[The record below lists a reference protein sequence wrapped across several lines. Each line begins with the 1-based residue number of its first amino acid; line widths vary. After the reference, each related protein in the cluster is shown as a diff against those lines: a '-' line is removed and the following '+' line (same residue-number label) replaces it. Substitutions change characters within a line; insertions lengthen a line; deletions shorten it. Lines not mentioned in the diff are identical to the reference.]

1 MEVREAFGKALRLIR
16 LKRGLTQEA
25 FALVSS
31 RTFVSMIERGETSPT
46 IEKLDEICSVLGVN
60 PATVVAISQLIK
72 AEGLEESDALIG
84 SIAAE
89 ISALLAKPTDTN
101 DA

>member
-16 LKRGLTQEA
+16 LKKGLTQEA
-25 FALVSS
+25 FAVVSS

-46 IEKLDEICSVLGVN
+46 IEKLDEICTVLGVN

-84 SIAAE
+84 SITAE
-89 ISALLAKPTDTN
+89 ISALLAKPTDTS